1 MIELE
6 RRWKV
11 KEFPKDDVIQEIH
24 IFQFY
29 IAKAKH
35 MRTRLRKSVTLD
47 ETSYT
52 HCTKYFIGEN
62 AREEF
67 ESFMTVN
74 QFERVLSLYPKTE
87 VEHKK
92 RSVIDLKQNGLI
104 AEIDEHKNG
113 DIVVE
118 VEFYNVTQMENFVAP
133 AWFGDEIKDKSFSKE
148 HIW

>member
-6 RRWKV
+6 KRWKV
-11 KEFPKDDVIQEIH
+11 KDFPIDNVVKEIH
-24 IFQFY
+24 IFQYY

-35 MRTRLRKSVTLD
+35 MRTRLRKSVILE

-74 QFERVLSLYPKTE
+74 QFERVLKLYPDVK

-92 RSVIDLKQNGLI
+92 RSVIDLQQHGLI
-104 AEIDEHKNG
+104 AEIDKYDNG

-118 VEFYNVTQMENFVAP
+118 VEFYNVTQMENFIP
-133 AWFGDEIKDKSFSKE
+133 PIWFGDEIRDKSFSKDY
-148 HIW
+148 IW